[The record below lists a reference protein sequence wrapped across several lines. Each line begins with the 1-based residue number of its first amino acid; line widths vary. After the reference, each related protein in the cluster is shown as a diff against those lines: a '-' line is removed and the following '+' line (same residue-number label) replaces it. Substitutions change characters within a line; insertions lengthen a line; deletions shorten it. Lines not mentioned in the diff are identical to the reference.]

1 MPSASNRKASAV
13 SRQSGRR
20 GSCKHMFRFS
30 DRTSVHSTG
39 GTTLTKRGRK
49 KRKAKKIGT
58 LSRRYEPYLAP
69 ESPNIKR
76 VRDEQLISELH
87 VAADRHLDTYG
98 VTLERIDL
106 PTATQSIV
114 FGHHKTPLVYVF
126 ANKVATAH
134 GASQTINGNF
144 RGPGQH
150 WTELHTLLLE
160 LQGSQEQTPELPE
173 MPQTLTSLP
182 SSLPVELA
190 SAVLRASAR
199 IRTEMRVF
207 PCPVVLVET
216 TTTNQIRFEPIV
228 LRPRLL
234 LPFTVSDANG
244 AKTKAALDLTSTT
257 GPIAVVFQ
265 DSVDESR
272 IIEFWPIALL
282 VFADLIF
289 ANATTTNNNE
299 TRTHAR
305 HRGARPAVPRTPDT
319 LRPLPRQTGGTR
331 GRRSTRSSTA
341 LKPIG
346 ETARYHGSFVAGYR
360 RRLPPSHSCGDIAR
374 AAARVYGI
382 ELSDGWT
389 WVKPHKRGL
398 PDDFVL
404 RYAWQMPSQFR
415 ALASLNAA

>member
-1 MPSASNRKASAV
+1 
-13 SRQSGRR
+13 
-20 GSCKHMFRFS
+20 
-30 DRTSVHSTG
+30 
-39 GTTLTKRGRK
+39 LTKRGRK
-49 KRKAKKIGT
+49 KRKGKKVAT
-58 LSRRYEPYLAP
+58 LPERYEPYMAP
-69 ESPNIKR
+69 EPPSIKR

-87 VAADRHLDTYG
+87 AAADRHLDIYG

-106 PTATQSIV
+106 HTATESIV

-126 ANKVATAH
+126 ANKAATAH

-144 RGPGQH
+144 RGPGEH

-173 MPQTLTSLP
+173 MRQTLTSLP

-190 SAVLRASAR
+190 SAVLRASAQ

-216 TTTNQIRFEPIV
+216 TTTDQIRFEPIV

-244 AKTKAALDLTSTT
+244 VRTEAALDLTSTI

-265 DSVDESR
+265 DSADEAR
-272 IIEFWPIALL
+272 IIEVWPIALL
-282 VFADLIF
+282 AFADLIF
-289 ANATTTNNNE
+289 ADATTTNNNE
-299 TRTHAR
+299 TRTQAR
-305 HRGARPAVPRTPDT
+305 PRGDRPAVPRATDT
-319 LRPLPRQTGGTR
+319 LRSLPRQTGGIS

-360 RRLPPSHSCGDIAR
+360 RHLPPGHSCGDIAR

-415 ALASLNAA
+415 ALPSLNAA